1 MLRGYQIPNRLFI
14 GDLDAARKTA
24 EANRALYE
32 AREREKEAEAKLR
45 AEKAAKKAAGRE
57 HFAQVLLI
65 AQERRR
71 KMEEI
76 VNGSKPIALIDPI
89 FMKGRYT
96 FHFNYKTSDNVRHE
110 DTCMGNE
117 KDDVYQKLRTV
128 KIRPIKVWC
137 DDPNYEA
144 DHAQAVQSA
153 KPDAATRLKQLDA
166 LKGQGLITEAEYAEK
181 RTAILAEL

>member
-1 MLRGYQIPNRLFI
+1 
-14 GDLDAARKTA
+14 
-24 EANRALYE
+24 
-32 AREREKEAEAKLR
+32 
-45 AEKAAKKAAGRE
+45 
-57 HFAQVLLI
+57 
-65 AQERRR
+65 
-71 KMEEI
+71 MEEI

-96 FHFNYKTSDNVRHE
+96 FHFTYKTSDNVRHE

-117 KDDVYQKLRTV
+117 KEDVYQTLRTV

-144 DHAQAVQSA
+144 DHAQAIQSA

-166 LKGQGLITEAEYAEK
+166 LKEQDLITEAEFTEK
-181 RTAILAEL
+181 RTKIISEI